1 MYLPRAAER
10 WSLSVNTEGTSF
22 GFSNVNQLKEKELK
36 QAMKA
41 VILLII
47 SNTFINLPWYGH
59 LKYKSKPLVWAILVS
74 WGIALFEYIFQVPA
88 NRLGAEKFNVTQL
101 KVMQECIT
109 LVVFTFVAYLLFSE
123 PVRWNTM
130 VS

>member
-1 MYLPRAAER
+1 
-10 WSLSVNTEGTSF
+10 
-22 GFSNVNQLKEKELK
+22 
-36 QAMKA
+36 MKT

-47 SNTFINLPWYGH
+47 SNTFMNLAWYGH

-88 NRLGAEKFNVTQL
+88 NRLGAERFNVTQL

-123 PVRWNTM
+123 PVKWNTL
-130 VS
+130 VSYALIVGAVYFAFQK